1 MPGMLEDKVCL
12 ITGAGRGIG
21 AAVATRFAE
30 EGARVYANDNRP
42 GTVDEWAAKAAFPG
56 KVYPLYFDITDS
68 SQSKEALMRIK
79 KESGRLDVL
88 VNNAGVEFNELIGM
102 ISEQNMRKMF
112 EVNVFSM
119 INLLQFAARIIARN
133 SEGGS
138 IINISSIVGQ
148 RGNRGQLVYSATKG
162 AVISL
167 TKSAAKE
174 LADKKIACARGST
187 NDVLATN
194 TFPNAEILR
203 YDSIADAFVAVK
215 TGKADVLFEDDSQ
228 VYALCESNDD
238 CMPMDVPLKNPAYA
252 CFGVEQGDTI
262 WLNYVNRSIDNYMYS
277 GTFKDMW
284 RANFGREMADLLNY

>member
-88 VNNAGVEFNELIGM
+88 VNELIGM

-174 LADKKIACARGST
+174 LADKKIRVNSIAPGMTRTAMMLQADQSRLQERIANISMGRLAEPEDIANACLF
-187 NDVLATN
+187 LASDLSKYISG
-194 TFPNAEILR
+194 EIL
-203 YDSIADAFVAVK
+203 
-215 TGKADVLFEDDSQ
+215 
-228 VYALCESNDD
+228 
-238 CMPMDVPLKNPAYA
+238 
-252 CFGVEQGDTI
+252 GVNGCAI
-262 WLNYVNRSIDNYMYS
+262 M
-277 GTFKDMW
+277 
-284 RANFGREMADLLNY
+284 

>member
-174 LADKKIACARGST
+174 LADKKIRVNSIAPSMTRTAMMLQADQSRLQERIANISMGRLAEPEDIANACLF
-187 NDVLATN
+187 LASDLSKYISG
-194 TFPNAEILR
+194 EIL
-203 YDSIADAFVAVK
+203 
-215 TGKADVLFEDDSQ
+215 
-228 VYALCESNDD
+228 
-238 CMPMDVPLKNPAYA
+238 
-252 CFGVEQGDTI
+252 GVNGCAI
-262 WLNYVNRSIDNYMYS
+262 M
-277 GTFKDMW
+277 
-284 RANFGREMADLLNY
+284 